1 MNPSY
6 LNLSK
11 KELAK
16 RIDALFE
23 IMENCEVCPRNCHVN
38 RTKDEKGFCKLG
50 KLPVVSSFHPHFGEE
65 KPLVGSRGSGT
76 IFFTS
81 CNLSCVYCQN
91 YEISQLR
98 IGEEISFEKLADI
111 MIDLENKGCHNINL
125 VSPTPQVPQIVKA
138 LSIAIE
144 KGLKLPLVYNTSSY
158 DSVKVLK
165 LLDGIV
171 DIYMPDVKY
180 LDNKVALKYSKVSDY
195 FETMKKAIKEM
206 HCQTGDLKLNKQ
218 GIATRGLLVRHLVLP
233 NNLAGSDEIFEFLSK
248 EISKNTFLNIMNQ
261 YHPCY
266 EAFEYPDLSRRI
278 TSEEYEETL
287 KLAKQKGLKRLYRD
301 ENF

>member
-50 KLPVVSSFHPHFGEE
+50 KLPVVSSFHLHFGEE
-65 KPLVGSRGSGT
+65 KPLVGSGGSGT

-98 IGEEISFEKLADI
+98 IGEEVSFEKLADI

-165 LLDGIV
+165 LLNGIV

-180 LDNKVALKYSKVSDY
+180 SDNKVALKYSKASGY
-195 FETMKKAIKEM
+195 FEAMKKAIKEM
-206 HCQTGDLKLNKQ
+206 HCQAGDLKLNKQ

-233 NNLAGSDEIFEFLSK
+233 NNMAGSDEIFEFLSK

-261 YHPCY
+261 YYPCH
-266 EAFEYPDLSRRI
+266 EAFEHPELSRRI

-301 ENF
+301 KDF

>member
-65 KPLVGSRGSGT
+65 KPLVGSGGSGT

-111 MIDLENKGCHNINL
+111 MIGLGNKGCHNINL
-125 VSPTPQVPQIVKA
+125 VSPTPQVPQIIKA

-180 LDNKVALKYSKVSDY
+180 SDNKIALKYSKVSGY

-206 HCQTGDLKLNKQ
+206 HCQAGDLKLNKQ
-218 GIATRGLLVRHLVLP
+218 GIAIRGLLVRHLVLP

-266 EAFEYPDLSRRI
+266 EAFKCPELSRRI
-278 TSEEYEETL
+278 TNEEYEETL
-287 KLAKQKGLKRLYRD
+287 KLAKQKGLKRLYGD
-301 ENF
+301 KGF

>member
-50 KLPVVSSFHPHFGEE
+50 KLPVVSSFHLHFGEE
-65 KPLVGSRGSGT
+65 KPLVGSGGSGT

-125 VSPTPQVPQIVKA
+125 VSPTSQVPQIVKA

-180 LDNKVALKYSKVSDY
+180 SDNKVALKYSKVSGY
-195 FETMKKAIKEM
+195 FEAMKKAIKEM
-206 HCQTGDLKLNKQ
+206 HCQAGDLKLNKQ

-261 YHPCY
+261 YHPCH
-266 EAFEYPDLSRRI
+266 EAFEYPELSRKI
-278 TSEEYEETL
+278 TNEEYEETL

-301 ENF
+301 KDF

>member
-50 KLPVVSSFHPHFGEE
+50 KLPVVSSFHLHFGEE
-65 KPLVGSRGSGT
+65 KPLVGSGGSGT

-111 MIDLENKGCHNINL
+111 MIGLENKGCHNINL
-125 VSPTPQVPQIVKA
+125 VSPTPQVPQIIKA

-180 LDNKVALKYSKVSDY
+180 SDNKIALKYSKVSGY
-195 FETMKKAIKEM
+195 FEAMKKAIKEM
-206 HCQTGDLKLNKQ
+206 HHQAGDLKLNKQ
-218 GIATRGLLVRHLVLP
+218 GIAIRGLLVRHLVLP

-248 EISKNTFLNIMNQ
+248 EISKDTFLNIMNQ

-266 EAFEYPDLSRRI
+266 EAFKCPELSRRI
-278 TSEEYEETL
+278 TNEEYEETL
-287 KLAKQKGLKRLYRD
+287 KLAKQKGLKRLYGD
-301 ENF
+301 KSF